1 MPTPTLRPS
10 RLLLGLL
17 ITACCL
23 AVPAAAQYRGLHQ
36 VLSQPILAPNQTTVE
51 TKVFT
56 ASRVPPLRIPAD
68 KEAWE
73 SQAGEIR
80 RRVLE
85 EVIFRGEAKAWR
97 DADTRVEWLE
107 TIPGGPGYRIKKL
120 RYEAVPGLWIP
131 ALLYEPE
138 NLQGKVPAVLNVNG
152 HDRADGKAADYKQI
166 RCINQA
172 KRGLLALNVEW
183 IGMGQLDT
191 PGNNHTKINQL
202 DLLGAGGIALHYLAQ
217 QRALDLLLDHP
228 NADPER
234 VAVTGLSGGGWQTI
248 FLSSLDERV
257 ALANPVA
264 GYSSFVTRTQFPS
277 LDLGDSEQTPSD
289 LASVADYTHLTAL
302 RAPRPTLL
310 TNNAR
315 DTCCFQAEYAL
326 PPLLQGAAP
335 IYELYDR
342 KVSLRH
348 HINQD
353 PGHNYGQDNREAF
366 YRMLRDFFYAGSA
379 DFPVE
384 EIDVTAELK
393 TGEELETALPA
404 DNLDVHQLALAVAK
418 KLPQRTRGTRED
430 LLRVVKAPRYQT
442 VPKLANE
449 SAQDGLKIKSWRLH
463 MDNDWIVPALE
474 FEPAQPGGTVVLV
487 ADGGRASV
495 AGEVREQVGRG
506 RRVIAVD
513 PLFFGESH
521 VQPKEWLW
529 SILIASLGE
538 RPLGI
543 QAGQIAATARWARE
557 RYGSAVEVQAVGPRT
572 SLSALIATA
581 LEPDAV
587 SGAHLAEAFSS
598 LDEIIERDIEASQAP
613 EMFCFGLREA
623 FALAD
628 IEALVAPRP
637 LQVERLGEF

>member
-1 MPTPTLRPS
+1 M
-10 RLLLGLL
+10 LL
-17 ITACCL
+17 IAVGCL
-23 AVPAAAQYRGLHQ
+23 AAPAAAQYRGLHEA
-36 VLSQPILAPNQTTVE
+36 LSQPILAPNQTIVE
-51 TKVFT
+51 TKVFA

-73 SQAGEIR
+73 ARAAEIR
-80 RRVLE
+80 RQVLDD
-85 EVIFRGEAKAWR
+85 VIFRGEAKAWR
-97 DADTRVEWLE
+97 DAETRVEWLE

-138 NLQGKVPAVLNVNG
+138 SLTGKVPAVLNVNG
-152 HDRADGKAADYKQI
+152 HDRGDGKAADYKQI

-191 PGNNHTKINQL
+191 PGNSHTKINQL

-217 QRALDLLLDHP
+217 QRALDLLLEHP

-248 FLSSLDERV
+248 FFSSLDERV

-264 GYSSFVTRTQFPS
+264 GYSSFVTRTQFPAP
-277 LDLGDSEQTPSD
+277 DLGDSEQTPSD

-315 DTCCFQAEYAL
+315 DTCCFRAEYAL
-326 PPLLQGAAP
+326 PPLLQGAGP

-342 KVSLRH
+342 KVALRH
-348 HINQD
+348 HVNQD

-366 YRMLRDFFYAGSA
+366 YRMLRDFFYGGSA

-384 EIDVTAELK
+384 EIDVTDELK
-393 TGEELETALPA
+393 TGEELEAALPA

-418 KLPQRTRGTRED
+418 KLPKRTGGTRQD
-430 LLRVVKAPRYQT
+430 LLRVVKAPRYQAVAKT
-442 VPKLANE
+442 AEE
-449 SAQDGLKIKSWRLH
+449 SAQDGLQVKSWRLH

-474 FEPAQPGGTVVLV
+474 LEPEQPNGTVILV

-495 AGEVREQVGRG
+495 AGEAREQLGQG

-513 PLFFGESH
+513 PLFFGESD
-521 VQPKEWLW
+521 VEPREWLW
-529 SILIASLGE
+529 GILIAALGE
-538 RPLGI
+538 RPLGV
-543 QAGQIAATARWARE
+543 QSGQIAAAARWARE
-557 RYGSAVEVQAVGPRT
+557 RYGSAVEVRAVGPRT

-598 LDEIIERDIEASQAP
+598 LDEILERDIHAGQAP
-613 EMFCFGLREA
+613 ELFCFGLREA
-623 FALAD
+623 FELAD

-637 LQVERLGEF
+637 LHVERLGEF